1 MLRRARTITLAVMLV
16 TSLSVPCHAVETSAI
31 KDLFENTLY
40 GGLVGTLVGG
50 ACLAFTKKPGDHLD
64 YLSIGAA
71 TGVLAG
77 VGFSAAKQ
85 SKSLI
90 TFENGNV
97 KVAMPTIKPEFQQK
111 SAKMPAALMVKADLL
126 SGSF

>member
-1 MLRRARTITLAVMLV
+1 MLRRTKSITLAIMLI
-16 TSLSVPCHAVETSAI
+16 TSLSVPCHAAETSAV
-31 KDLFENTLY
+31 KDLFENALY

-77 VGFSAAKQ
+77 VGFTVAKQ
-85 SKSLI
+85 TRSLVAV
-90 TFENGNV
+90 ENGNV
-97 KVAMPTIKPEFQQK
+97 KFAMPTIKPELQADSPK
-111 SAKMPAALMVKADLL
+111 GHPALMVKADIL
-126 SGSF
+126 SGRF

>member
-1 MLRRARTITLAVMLV
+1 MLRRTKSITLAIMLI
-16 TSLSVPCHAVETSAI
+16 TSLSVPCHAAESSAI
-31 KDLFENTLY
+31 KDLFENAFY

-50 ACLAFTKKPGDHLD
+50 AFLAFTKKPGDHLD

-77 VGFSAAKQ
+77 VGYSAAKQ
-85 SKSLI
+85 SKSLFAI
-90 TFENGNV
+90 DNGNV
-97 KVAMPTIKPEFQQK
+97 KLAMPTIKPELQQA
-111 SAKMPAALMVKADLL
+111 SAKMPASLMVKADLL